1 MIRLNYLEISMMS
14 CFYIGLVLLVRKT
27 LNNKSFKYASIILWG
42 LIALRLIFPYSIWVP
57 LEKINREGAFYQDMN
72 SLIDFMTGLDK
83 FKRIYIM
90 DNIDLFFP
98 KINRLIVILLIGA
111 YMVFRII
118 RATRTISHSSI
129 IQDDEYIDEFLKEN
143 KLKRKVQVLINDGL
157 KYPITYGII
166 EPKIIIQSEL
176 MEDRDMLKYI
186 LTHEMIHIKK
196 FDILF
201 NYLRYILICMYW
213 YNPLVWAMVVCLD
226 KDIEILC
233 DKLVIDKF
241 GNSEE
246 DKKNY
251 CITMFNL
258 TNGDVR
264 RSLVGVGL
272 HPSLER
278 MIVLKNWKVKKSGAF
293 LGILMLC
300 IVGTTFVSAAEHTLP
315 VTTCIDGCENEVERV
330 VNVDNRTREITDE
343 EYDEL
348 YREDD
353 HDIKI
358 MKVDISDSATIDA
371 LGGSESYTFNMNSWT
386 GPPHKKFVTNIEN
399 TSSSGGIDFKL
410 IIEEDGEI
418 IYSKSYDKDIRI
430 VTNNAKENRE
440 YIVTIVNTSN
450 KALSYDISIVSYR

>member
-1 MIRLNYLEISMMS
+1 MIRLNYLEISMIS

-27 LNNKSFKYASIILWG
+27 LNNKSFKYASIMLWG
-42 LIALRLIFPYSIWVP
+42 LIALRLMFPYSIRVP
-57 LEKINREGAFYQDMN
+57 LEKINRKGAFFQGTN

-83 FKRIYIM
+83 FKRIYII
-90 DNIDLFFP
+90 DNVDLFFP
-98 KINRLIVILLIGA
+98 KINRTIVILLIGV
-111 YMVFRII
+111 YMIFRII
-118 RATRTISHSSI
+118 RATRAISHSSI

-143 KLKRKVQVLINDGL
+143 KLKRKVQVLINDCL

-186 LTHEMIHIKK
+186 LTHEMIHIRK

-201 NYLRYILICMYW
+201 SYLRYILVCMYW

-233 DKLVIDKF
+233 DKLVVDRF

-258 TNGDVR
+258 TNRDIR

-300 IVGTTFVSAAEHTLP
+300 IVGTTFVSAAEYTFP
-315 VTTCIDGCENEVERV
+315 VTTCIEGCEVEKV
-330 VNVDNRTREITDE
+330 INVDNRTREITDE

-348 YREDD
+348 YRKDD

-358 MKVDISDSATIDA
+358 MKADISDSATIDA
-371 LGGSESYTFNMNSWT
+371 FDNKSYTFNMNSWT
-386 GPPHKKFVTNIEN
+386 GPSHKKFVTNIEN
-399 TSSSGGIDFKL
+399 TSSSGDIDFKL
-410 IIEEDGEI
+410 IIEEDGEM
-418 IYSKSYDKDIRI
+418 IYSKSYDKDVRI

-440 YIVTIVNTSN
+440 YKVTIVNNSN
-450 KALSYDISIVSYR
+450 KALSYDISIVSHER